1 MPIEFFCS
9 LPGTGVTG
17 GGVGVGAIK
26 RFSAVRWG
34 VTKKILYTWIFTLP
48 GTALLASLIYL
59 IGIRFS

>member
-1 MPIEFFCS
+1 
-9 LPGTGVTG
+9 V
-17 GGVGVGAIK
+17 VGIGAIK
-26 RFSAVRWG
+26 RFLAVRWG